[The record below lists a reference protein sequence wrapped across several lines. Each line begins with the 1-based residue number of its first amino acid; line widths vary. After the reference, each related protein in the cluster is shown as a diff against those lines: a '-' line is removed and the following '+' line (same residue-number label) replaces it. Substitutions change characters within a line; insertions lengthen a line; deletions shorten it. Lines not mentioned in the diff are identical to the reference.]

1 MNKPVHS
8 AELKLVLLGESSVG
22 KSALVTRFTTGA
34 FHKNNATIG
43 AAFTTKV
50 VSWETEEAIKQV
62 KFEIWDTAGQERYR
76 SLTPM
81 YYRKTDVA
89 FVVFDVADDTTFS
102 KAGSWIDELKGYMLS
117 EDAHE
122 IIIKL
127 VGNKID
133 LLDQLPGTALE
144 WTPVSAKTGDGV
156 ANLFESVARE
166 VPSSKFTTPNNEP
179 QQSNVIIVT
188 PNNKN
193 PKSTQACRC

>member
-1 MNKPVHS
+1 MDKPIHS

-50 VSWETEEAIKQV
+50 VSWETNEAIKQV

-89 FVVFDVADDTTFS
+89 FVVFDVTDDATFS
-102 KAGSWIDELKGYMLS
+102 KAGSWIDELKGYMQS
-117 EDAHE
+117 EDAHD

-127 VGNKID
+127 VGNKTD
-133 LLDQLPGTALE
+133 LLDHVPDTTLE
-144 WTPVSAKTGDGV
+144 WTPVSAKTGEGV

-166 VPSSKFTTPNNEP
+166 VPSSKFTIPNEEP
-179 QQSNVIIVT
+179 RQSNVINVA
-188 PNNKN
+188 PSSES
-193 PKSTQACRC
+193 PKGAKACNC

>member
-1 MNKPVHS
+1 MDKPIHS

-50 VSWETEEAIKQV
+50 VSWETNEAIKQV

-89 FVVFDVADDTTFS
+89 FVVFDVADDATFS
-102 KAGSWIDELKGYMLS
+102 KAGSWIDELKGYMQS
-117 EDAHE
+117 EDAHD

-127 VGNKID
+127 VGNKTD
-133 LLDQLPGTALE
+133 LLDHVPDTTLE
-144 WTPVSAKTGDGV
+144 WTPVSAKTGEGV

-166 VPSSKFTTPNNEP
+166 VPSSKFTIPNEEP
-179 QQSNVIIVT
+179 RQSNVINVA
-188 PNNKN
+188 PSSESLKGA
-193 PKSTQACRC
+193 KACNC